1 VKAEARSGGSVLFC
15 FKIDHGA
22 SSGVGTLF
30 VLHGHSIDVII
41 VALMRLG
48 R

>member
-15 FKIDHGA
+15 FKID
-22 SSGVGTLF
+22 GTLF